1 MALLSNQISKLILDA
16 SVLHNSNSFGEA
28 EKIYRVLLEN
38 DPDNAHYLNL
48 LGTSIAQAGD
58 PIRSLEAVDLMKR
71 SIKILP
77 DYAPYQINLGVLL
90 QDLGEFER
98 AKYQYELAI
107 LLDKKNSNSYYNY
120 GKLFKQLGLIEEALS
135 MYKQTL
141 LIDPNRHD
149 ALVNIGNIFHD
160 MGDYQRAIKFF
171 NLSFKIAP
179 ESSLS
184 IINLANTYR
193 KIGKTRTAISY
204 YQKALGISRH
214 DGLRIKMLLTVPII
228 YKDREHISATR
239 NYFLTN
245 LNSLLR
251 AQLKLL
257 DPSLEIASTNFFLAY
272 QGESDCLIQKKIADL
287 LLKACPKL
295 NFIAPHCKS
304 IIARSKKIK
313 IGFLSAYFRQHS
325 VGKLMQGLIS
335 SISQEKFE
343 VIVFVT
349 DELDIEN
356 DLISRKICDSANKLV
371 RLPDSTF
378 ESQSTIASES
388 LDILF
393 YPDIG
398 MDIRTYFLAFSR
410 LAHIQCVTWGHPD
423 TTGIPNI
430 DFFIS
435 SIFTEP
441 ASGSEHY
448 SEKLFKLNTL
458 PTFYLPIQIPKK
470 MKNRYELGLS
480 SSCLIYLC
488 PQNIIK
494 YHPDIDII
502 FASILRNL
510 PSANIV
516 VLGGIV
522 NEWTSKLIK
531 RWAENISDVADR
543 IIIVSRQSPQD
554 FMSLQSAAD
563 IVLDTPYFSG
573 GNTSLESFA
582 LGKPIVTLQSNLMRG
597 RVTAGMYKAMGI
609 DDCIAHNI
617 EQYIK
622 IAIKLADDKQF
633 RDEIKEK
640 ILKSKYILFE
650 NTEVI
655 KEFEKFFISEFNK
668 VISTQ

>member
-1 MALLSNQISKLILDA
+1 M
-16 SVLHNSNSFGEA
+16 
-28 EKIYRVLLEN
+28 
-38 DPDNAHYLNL
+38 
-48 LGTSIAQAGD
+48 
-58 PIRSLEAVDLMKR
+58 
-71 SIKILP
+71 
-77 DYAPYQINLGVLL
+77 
-90 QDLGEFER
+90 
-98 AKYQYELAI
+98 
-107 LLDKKNSNSYYNY
+107 
-120 GKLFKQLGLIEEALS
+120 
-135 MYKQTL
+135 
-141 LIDPNRHD
+141 
-149 ALVNIGNIFHD
+149 
-160 MGDYQRAIKFF
+160 
-171 NLSFKIAP
+171 
-179 ESSLS
+179 
-184 IINLANTYR
+184 
-193 KIGKTRTAISY
+193 
-204 YQKALGISRH
+204 
-214 DGLRIKMLLTVPII
+214 
-228 YKDREHISATR
+228 
-239 NYFLTN
+239 
-245 LNSLLR
+245 
-251 AQLKLL
+251 
-257 DPSLEIASTNFFLAY
+257 
-272 QGESDCLIQKKIADL
+272 
-287 LLKACPKL
+287 
-295 NFIAPHCKS
+295 
-304 IIARSKKIK
+304 
-313 IGFLSAYFRQHS
+313 
-325 VGKLMQGLIS
+325 IS